1 LKSSLRRRLF
11 HVSASLSIVMALW
24 FLPEM
29 PLLLSLGS
37 VTFLFLL
44 FELTRLRVSG
54 INRWFISHFGSMLR
68 EEEKSSF
75 TTSNYVLLAA
85 LLSYIVFGRDIAVLA
100 VSFLA
105 IGDVA
110 AAIVGQHMG
119 RTRLFG
125 KGLEGDLACFFSCL
139 AIGFVLYYAGLHVGS
154 RTVILGAVG
163 ATIGQAIQMPVDD
176 NLTLPL
182 LAGVLMVAVPG

>member
-1 LKSSLRRRLF
+1 LKSTLRRRLF
-11 HVSASLSIVMALW
+11 HMLSCLSIVMAMC
-24 FLPEM
+24 FLSETA
-29 PLLLSLGS
+29 LLLLLGS

-44 FELTRLRVSG
+44 FEFIRLRFSG
-54 INRWFISHFGSMLR
+54 INRWFISLFGSMLR
-68 EEEKSSF
+68 EVETSSV
-75 TTSNYVLLAA
+75 TTSSYVLVAA
-85 LLSYIVFGRDIAVLA
+85 LASYMFFSRDIAILS

-125 KGLEGDLACFFSCL
+125 KALEGDLACFLSCL
-139 AIGFVLYYAGLHVGS
+139 ATGFIFYYAGFDVGS
-154 RTVILGAVG
+154 LTIVIGAVG
-163 ATIGQAIQMPVDD
+163 ATVGQAIQMPVDD

-182 LAGVLMVAVPG
+182 FAGVLMAAVPG

>member
-1 LKSSLRRRLF
+1 
-11 HVSASLSIVMALW
+11 
-24 FLPEM
+24 
-29 PLLLSLGS
+29 
-37 VTFLFLL
+37 
-44 FELTRLRVSG
+44 
-54 INRWFISHFGSMLR
+54 MLR
-68 EEEKSSF
+68 EEELSGL

-85 LLSYIVFGRDIAVLA
+85 LVSYIVFGRDIAVLA

-110 AAIVGQHMG
+110 AAIVGQRMG
-119 RTRLFG
+119 RTKLFG
-125 KGLEGDLACFFSCL
+125 KALEGDLACFFSCL
-139 AIGFVLYYAGLHVGS
+139 VIGFALYYAGLHVGS

-182 LAGVLMVAVPG
+182 FAGVLMVAVPG

>member
-1 LKSSLRRRLF
+1 
-11 HVSASLSIVMALW
+11 MALW
-24 FLPEM
+24 FLPRM
-29 PLLLSLGS
+29 PILLSLGS
-37 VTFLFLL
+37 VTFLFLM
-44 FELTRLRVSG
+44 FDFTRLRVPS

-68 EEEKSSF
+68 EDELSGLI
-75 TTSNYVLLAA
+75 TSNYVLWAA
-85 LLSYIVFGRDIAVLA
+85 LVSYIAFGRDIAVLA

-110 AAIVGQHMG
+110 AAIVGQHIG

-125 KGLEGDLACFFSCL
+125 KALEGDLACFFSCL
-139 AIGFVLYYAGLHVGS
+139 AIGFVLYYAGLGVGALTI
-154 RTVILGAVG
+154 TVGAVG

-182 LAGVLMVAVPG
+182 LAGVLMAAVPG

>member
-1 LKSSLRRRLF
+1 MKISLRRRLF

-24 FLPEM
+24 FLSEM

-37 VTFLFLL
+37 VTFLLLL

-68 EEEKSSF
+68 EEEKSSLI
-75 TTSNYVLLAA
+75 TSNYVLLAA
-85 LLSYIVFGRDIAVLA
+85 LVSYIVFGRDIAVLA
-100 VSFLA
+100 VAFLA

-110 AAIVGQHMG
+110 AAIIGDRFG

-125 KGLEGDLACFFSCL
+125 KALEGDLACFFSCL
-139 AIGFVLYYAGLHVGS
+139 AIGFILYYAGLHVGS

-182 LAGVLMVAVPG
+182 FAGVLMVAVPG

>member
-1 LKSSLRRRLF
+1 M
-11 HVSASLSIVMALW
+11 SASLAIVMALW
-24 FLPEM
+24 FLPKV

-37 VTFLFLL
+37 VTFLFLI

-68 EEEKSSF
+68 EEEKSGL

-85 LLSYIVFGRDIAVLA
+85 LVSYIAFGRDIAVLS

-110 AAIVGQHMG
+110 AAIVGHQGCLTEFLVDVYSNVYSHSFFTFIFFGWLERGTHLFARMAHSMSRSG
-119 RTRLFG
+119 RLP
-125 KGLEGDLACFFSCL
+125 
-139 AIGFVLYYAGLHVGS
+139 IH
-154 RTVILGAVG
+154 
-163 ATIGQAIQMPVDD
+163 
-176 NLTLPL
+176 TLDRYRS
-182 LAGVLMVAVPG
+182 G

>member
-1 LKSSLRRRLF
+1 MKSTLRRRLF
-11 HVSASLSIVMALW
+11 HVSASLSIVLALW

-29 PLLLSLGS
+29 PLLIVLGS
-37 VTFLFLL
+37 ATFLFLM
-44 FELTRLRVSG
+44 FELVRLRVSG

-68 EEEKSSF
+68 EGELSGL

-85 LLSYIVFGRDIAVLA
+85 LVSYIAFGRDIALLA

-119 RTRLFG
+119 RTRLFS
-125 KGLEGDLACFFSCL
+125 KALEGDLACFFSCL
-139 AIGFVLYYAGLHVGS
+139 AIGFVLSYAGLDAGS
-154 RTVILGAVG
+154 LTVVVGAVG

-182 LAGVLMVAVPG
+182 FAGVLMLAVPS

>member
-1 LKSSLRRRLF
+1 
-11 HVSASLSIVMALW
+11 VSASLAIVIALW
-24 FLPEM
+24 IMPEM

-54 INRWFISHFGSMLR
+54 INRWFVSHFGSMLR
-68 EEEKSSF
+68 EEELSGLTS
-75 TTSNYVLLAA
+75 SNYVLLAA
-85 LLSYIVFGRDIAVLA
+85 LVSYIVFGRDIAVLA

-125 KGLEGDLACFFSCL
+125 KALEGDVACFLSCL

-163 ATIGQAIQMPVDD
+163 ATIGQAIQTPVDD

-182 LAGVLMVAVPG
+182 LAGALMVAVPG

>member
-1 LKSSLRRRLF
+1 
-11 HVSASLSIVMALW
+11 VSASLAIVIALW
-24 FLPEM
+24 FLPKM
-29 PLLLSLGS
+29 ALLLSLGS
-37 VTFLFLL
+37 VTFLFLV

-68 EEEKSSF
+68 EEEKSGL

-85 LLSYIVFGRDIAVLA
+85 LVSYIAFGRDIAVLSVA
-100 VSFLA
+100 FLA

-110 AAIVGQHMG
+110 AAIVGQRMG

-125 KGLEGDLACFFSCL
+125 KALEGDLACFLSCL
-139 AIGFVLYYAGLHVGS
+139 AIGFVLYYAGLHGGS
-154 RTVILGAVG
+154 RTIIAGAVG
-163 ATIGQAIQMPVDD
+163 ATIGQAVQMPVDD

-182 LAGVLMVAVPG
+182 LAGVLMAAVPG

>member
-1 LKSSLRRRLF
+1 
-11 HVSASLSIVMALW
+11 
-24 FLPEM
+24 M

-37 VTFLFLL
+37 VTFLFLI
-44 FELTRLRVSG
+44 FELARLRVSG
-54 INRWFISHFGSMLR
+54 INQWFISHFGSMLR
-68 EEEKSSF
+68 EEEKSSL

-85 LLSYIVFGRDIAVLA
+85 LLSYMVFGRDIAILS

-110 AAIVGQHMG
+110 AAIVGQHIG

-125 KGLEGDLACFFSCL
+125 KALEGDLACFFSCL
-139 AIGFVLYYAGLHVGS
+139 VIGFILYYAGLNVGS
-154 RTVILGAVG
+154 LTIVIGAVG
-163 ATIGQAIQMPVDD
+163 ATVGQAIQTPIDD

-182 LAGVLMVAVPG
+182 LAGVLMAVVPV

>member
-1 LKSSLRRRLF
+1 LKSTLRRRLF
-11 HVSASLSIVMALW
+11 HLSASLSIVMALW
-24 FLPEM
+24 LLPEI
-29 PLLLSLGS
+29 LLLISLGS

-44 FELTRLRVSG
+44 FELLRLRVSRV
-54 INRWFISHFGSMLR
+54 NRWFITHFGSMLR
-68 EEEKSSF
+68 EQELSSL
-75 TTSNYVLLAA
+75 TTSNYVLWAA
-85 LLSYIVFGRDIAVLA
+85 LVSYIAFGRDIAVLS

-125 KGLEGDLACFFSCL
+125 KALEGDLACFFSCL
-139 AIGFVLYYAGLHVGS
+139 AIGFVLYYAGLGVGALTI
-154 RTVILGAVG
+154 TVGAVG

-176 NLTLPL
+176 NLALPL
-182 LAGVLMVAVPG
+182 LAGVLMVAMPG

>member
-1 LKSSLRRRLF
+1 M
-11 HVSASLSIVMALW
+11 SASLSIVMALW
-24 FLPEM
+24 FLSEM

-37 VTFLFLL
+37 VTFLLL
-44 FELTRLRVSG
+44 MFELTRLRVSG

-68 EEEKSSF
+68 EEEKSSLI
-75 TTSNYVLLAA
+75 TSNYVLLAA
-85 LLSYIVFGRDIAVLA
+85 LVSYIVFGRDIAILA
-100 VSFLA
+100 VAFLA

-110 AAIVGQHMG
+110 AAIVGDRFG

-125 KGLEGDLACFFSCL
+125 KALEGDLACFFSCL

-163 ATIGQAIQMPVDD
+163 ATIGQAIQTPVDD

-182 LAGVLMVAVPG
+182 LAGALMVAVPG

>member
-1 LKSSLRRRLF
+1 MKSSLRRRLF
-11 HVSASLSIVMALW
+11 HLSAGLCIVIALW
-24 FLPEM
+24 SLPKM

-37 VTFLFLL
+37 VTFLFLI
-44 FELTRLRVSG
+44 FESTRLRVSS

-68 EEEKSSF
+68 EGEKSSL

-85 LLSYIVFGRDIAVLA
+85 LVSYIVFGRDIAILS

-110 AAIVGQHMG
+110 AAIVGQHIG

-125 KGLEGDLACFFSCL
+125 KALEGDLACFLSCL
-139 AIGFVLYYAGLHVGS
+139 AIGFIFYYVGLNVGS
-154 RTVILGAVG
+154 LTIVIGAAG
-163 ATIGQAIQMPVDD
+163 ATVGQAIQMPVDD

-182 LAGVLMVAVPG
+182 FAGVLMAAVPG